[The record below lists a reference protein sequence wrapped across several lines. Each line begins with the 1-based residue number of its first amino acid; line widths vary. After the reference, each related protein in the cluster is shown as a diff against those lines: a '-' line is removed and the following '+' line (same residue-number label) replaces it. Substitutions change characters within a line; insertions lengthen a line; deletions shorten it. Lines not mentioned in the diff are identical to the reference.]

1 MLTAATSVFICSSY
15 KIPIFID
22 FGWILNFYLSEEGGG
37 GEEVEARWG
46 HFNFIE
52 SATLHD
58 TQMIVI
64 FNKEDT

>member
-1 MLTAATSVFICSSY
+1 MISDGYSTFISPKKEEEEKKLSQDGDTLT
-15 KIPIFID
+15 
-22 FGWILNFYLSEEGGG
+22 L
-37 GEEVEARWG
+37 
-46 HFNFIE
+46 E